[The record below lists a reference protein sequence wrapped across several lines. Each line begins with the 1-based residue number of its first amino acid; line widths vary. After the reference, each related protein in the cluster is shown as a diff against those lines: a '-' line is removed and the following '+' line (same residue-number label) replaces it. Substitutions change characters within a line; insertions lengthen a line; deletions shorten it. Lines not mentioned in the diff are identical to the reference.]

1 MVYFATILQCEKDS
15 QACLKQLLM
24 PLLETRRQEIKGQS
38 DPSNPT
44 ADAQAQVH
52 RSLEDD
58 AENRVA
64 AMNSQALAD
73 VIATGA
79 VVETV
84 AKKASTLPSD
94 DTQMLK
100 LMQGLMDQLK
110 SM

>member
-1 MVYFATILQCEKDS
+1 
-15 QACLKQLLM
+15 M

-44 ADAQAQVH
+44 ADAQAQGNL
-52 RSLEDD
+52 SLEDD
-58 AENRVA
+58 AEDRVA

-84 AKKASTLPSD
+84 AKKASTLSSD

>member
-1 MVYFATILQCEKDS
+1 
-15 QACLKQLLM
+15 M

-44 ADAQAQVH
+44 ADAQAQGNH
-52 RSLEDD
+52 SLEDD

-84 AKKASTLPSD
+84 AKKASTLSSD

>member
-1 MVYFATILQCEKDS
+1 
-15 QACLKQLLM
+15 M

-44 ADAQAQVH
+44 ADAQAQGN

-58 AENRVA
+58 AENKVA